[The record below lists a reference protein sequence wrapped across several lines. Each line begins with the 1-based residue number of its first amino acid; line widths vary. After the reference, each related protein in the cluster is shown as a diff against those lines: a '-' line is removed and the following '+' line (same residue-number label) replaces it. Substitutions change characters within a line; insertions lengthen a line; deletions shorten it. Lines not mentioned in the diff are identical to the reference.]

1 MSDIR
6 TKSVQELLGL
16 NFFIPSYQRGF
27 RWTRQQ
33 VVDLLNDIRDFIQSI
48 KNPTSSRIYC
58 FQPLVVKRSY
68 DNNMDL
74 LQEIRNATS
83 VEDARSKIEAIP
95 ARWNVIDGQQR
106 LTTIYLI
113 LSYLKAS
120 SIHSSELYT
129 IAYETRKGRE
139 GFIGSEVFLKAIH
152 TKYQENSKEDNTDYF
167 HMSKAYE
174 TIIDWFKKNS
184 NEIDLT
190 LFTHTLLQ
198 RVQFIWYETEEP
210 NPIKVFTRLNIGKIG
225 LTDSELIKALFL
237 NRSNFS
243 DRDERHVRLQQL
255 EIASEWDQIEYSL
268 QDDTFWLFIHET
280 GYTNP
285 TRIDFI
291 FDLIRED
298 EVFGKIDDLGDDSH
312 KTFRYFDGYFKSRKD
327 HDYTDSKWLHDT
339 WKLVKDI
346 YLIFK
351 EWNDDCDMFHYTGFL
366 INQGISIHLLLKLYR
381 ETRSKDEFIVKLKD
395 LIRNEIACCSDLTRQ
410 YEINGGAPKTTVRR
424 LLLLYNIQ
432 TILEQNYKL
441 KSDDKYKLPLLYKF
455 PFHLFK
461 KESESKKRCGWEIE
475 HIASNAGDLND
486 EKNLNIY
493 IECALKSCSAEIK
506 TKITKW
512 MADKENQE
520 KSPDDKRSFIDTM
533 LADVG
538 WSEENKNKLWNFTL
552 LDSATNQEY
561 QNSVFP
567 FKRMCV
573 AKKERGI
580 KLQFKYNSQ
589 TNKIEFTETPEV
601 AFVPLCTKNVF
612 AKTYS
617 PYPDHFLSWTI
628 NDAHAYLKDINEVL
642 SSAAFIENQEEAI
655 ETLYS
660 KATNKSE
667 NKL

>member
-1 MSDIR
+1 M
-6 TKSVQELLGL
+6 
-16 NFFIPSYQRGF
+16 
-27 RWTRQQ
+27 
-33 VVDLLNDIRDFIQSI
+33 
-48 KNPTSSRIYC
+48 
-58 FQPLVVKRSY
+58 
-68 DNNMDL
+68 
-74 LQEIRNATS
+74 
-83 VEDARSKIEAIP
+83 
-95 ARWNVIDGQQR
+95 
-106 LTTIYLI
+106 
-113 LSYLKAS
+113 
-120 SIHSSELYT
+120 
-129 IAYETRKGRE
+129 
-139 GFIGSEVFLKAIH
+139 
-152 TKYQENSKEDNTDYF
+152 
-167 HMSKAYE
+167 
-174 TIIDWFKKNS
+174 
-184 NEIDLT
+184 
-190 LFTHTLLQ
+190 
-198 RVQFIWYETEEP
+198 
-210 NPIKVFTRLNIGKIG
+210 
-225 LTDSELIKALFL
+225 
-237 NRSNFS
+237 
-243 DRDERHVRLQQL
+243 
-255 EIASEWDQIEYSL
+255 
-268 QDDTFWLFIHET
+268 
-280 GYTNP
+280 
-285 TRIDFI
+285 
-291 FDLIRED
+291 
-298 EVFGKIDDLGDDSH
+298 
-312 KTFRYFDGYFKSRKD
+312 
-327 HDYTDSKWLHDT
+327 
-339 WKLVKDI
+339 
-346 YLIFK
+346 
-351 EWNDDCDMFHYTGFL
+351 
-366 INQGISIHLLLKLYR
+366 
-381 ETRSKDEFIVKLKD
+381 
-395 LIRNEIACCSDLTRQ
+395 
-410 YEINGGAPKTTVRR
+410 
-424 LLLLYNIQ
+424 LLYNIQ

-441 KSDDKYKLPLLYKF
+441 KSDDKYKLPLFYKF

>member
-16 NFFIPSYQRGF
+16 NFFIPSYQRGY
-27 RWTRQQ
+27 RWTHQQ

-48 KNPTSSRIYC
+48 KSPTSSRIYC
-58 FQPLVVKRSY
+58 LQPLVVKRSY
-68 DNNMDL
+68 DNNPAL
-74 LQEIRNATS
+74 LQELRNATS
-83 VEDARSKIEAIP
+83 VEDAKSKIEAIP
-95 ARWNVIDGQQR
+95 ARWDVIDGQQR
-106 LTTIYLI
+106 LTTLYLI
-113 LSYLKAS
+113 LSYLKAL
-120 SIHSSELYT
+120 SIHSSGLYT
-129 IAYETRKGRE
+129 IAYETRKERG
-139 GFIGSEVFLKAIH
+139 GFIGSEEFLKAIH
-152 TKYQENSKEDNTDYF
+152 TKYLEDSKMDNTDYF
-167 HMSKAYE
+167 HMSEAYA

-184 NEIDLT
+184 AAIDLI
-190 LFTHTLLQ
+190 LFTRTLLQ
-198 RVQFIWYETEEP
+198 RVQFIWYEADEP

-237 NRSNFS
+237 NSSNFS
-243 DRDERHVRLQQL
+243 DNDEKHVRLQQL

-280 GYTNP
+280 GYTNT

-291 FDLIRED
+291 LDLIRKD

-327 HDYTDSKWLHDT
+327 HGNIDSEWLHAT
-339 WKLVKDI
+339 WNHVKDI
-346 YLIFK
+346 YSICK
-351 EWNDDCDMFHYTGFL
+351 EWNDDCSMFHYTGFL
-366 INQGISIHLLLKLYR
+366 ITQGVSIRRLLKLYR
-381 ETRSKDEFIVKLKD
+381 ATNSKEAFIVKLKE
-395 LIRNEIACCSDLTRQ
+395 LIRNEISCCSDLTSQ

-432 TILEQNYKL
+432 TVLQQNHEL
-441 KSDDKYKLPLLYKF
+441 TSDDKYKLPLFYKF

-461 KESESKKRCGWEIE
+461 KESETKKRCGWEIE

-493 IECALKSCSAEIK
+493 VECALRSCSDDIK
-506 TKITKW
+506 TKITNW
-512 MADKENQE
+512 MEEEGNQDKAPDE
-520 KSPDDKRSFIDTM
+520 KRAFIDN
-533 LADVG
+533 LLSDVG
-538 WSEENKNKLWNFTL
+538 WSVENKNKLWNFTL

-573 AKKERGI
+573 ASKERGI
-580 KLQFKYNSQ
+580 KLQVKYNSQ
-589 TNKIEFTETPEV
+589 TNRIEFAKTEEV
-601 AFVPLCTKNVF
+601 AFVPPCTKNVF

-628 NDAHAYLKDINEVL
+628 SDAYAYLKDINKVL
-642 SSAAFIENQEEAI
+642 SDAGFIENQEEAI

-660 KATNKSE
+660 KATNQSE
-667 NKL
+667 NKI